1 MSARWEPNMPK
12 MRVKNFA
19 VVFFVCMVV
28 ILAAQTSFGQTV
40 AVGNCK
46 SHMVSYSTI
55 SAAVAA
61 AAPNSTVLVCP
72 GTYAEQ
78 VTITQALTLKGL
90 PDATGAWP
98 VIAVPIGGL
107 AGNSGAQLTM
117 QGTFETPIGPASISN
132 LVVDGAGSGVDCST
146 GTITGIEYYQA
157 NGTLNNVE
165 VRNQNPGGC
174 GIGISLTGGL
184 FVESETVNIR
194 NSNIHDFD
202 NTGVLAN
209 SSGASGFLVNLT
221 STSVISP
228 STSVQAGVGYFDAEG
243 VIEYNHIILAGG
255 TGLQLENFYGPMTAR
270 GNAVVGTN
278 VGILSGTSEHPN
290 LIVGNVL
297 SNNGTGIFISGLGAG
312 SVVSGNNI
320 LQSSLEAIELNCS
333 QDSKVVN
340 NTIFGAPVGVADMNS
355 GDVVKQNTFYN
366 VPSTTTACPQ

>member
-1 MSARWEPNMPK
+1 MPK
-12 MRVKNFA
+12 MRMKNFSVA
-19 VVFFVCMVV
+19 FFVGIAV

-90 PDATGAWP
+90 PDATDAWP
-98 VIAVPIGGL
+98 VIAVPSGGL
-107 AGNSGAQLTM
+107 GGSGVQLSA
-117 QGTFETPIGPASISN
+117 QGTFETPIGPVSILN

-278 VGILSGTSEHPN
+278 VGILSGTSEQPN

-320 LQSSLEAIELNCS
+320 LQSSVEAIDLDCS

-340 NTIFGAPVGVADMNS
+340 NTIFGAPVGVANMNS
-355 GDVVKQNTFYN
+355 GDTVKQNTFYN
-366 VPSTTTACPQ
+366 VSNPTTACPQ